1 MIFASAYSKNSKRIY
16 FSGISK
22 LLPIEQSKVYKD
34 FGASCG
40 NETIIAKGVNDDMRL
55 ANKALLKMIMLLQ

>member
-1 MIFASAYSKNSKRIY
+1 MIFASAYSKNSKEY
-16 FSGISK
+16 TFQEFQNS
-22 LLPIEQSKVYKD
+22 PIEQSKVYKD

-55 ANKALLKMIMLLQ
+55 SNKALLK